1 MQCIKIHLCQ
11 NILCVFTSSYHL
23 IDTKPSQL
31 GGDKLCIDTLNIR
44 IYWKG
49 LFSQLKKYVRVLLLS
64 CALDT
69 VLQIMQPDRGYS
81 QYAQNN
87 KCKVT

>member
-1 MQCIKIHLCQ
+1 MHCIKIHLCQ

-49 LFSQLKKYVRVLLLS
+49 LFSQLKKYVKSLVI
-64 CALDT
+64 
-69 VLQIMQPDRGYS
+69 IMCLRYCV
-81 QYAQNN
+81 ANN
-87 KCKVT
+87 AT